1 PPTILSYYSSC
12 YHRDVHSF
20 PTRRSSDLIKE
31 HVQVKGISCL
41 ESRNIKFVPQ
51 KIKGRQHVLHIIFN
65 SKGLFGA
72 VFLVMNVSSP
82 CGMIKIDLN
91 ILGVAGLIVLPDEAV
106 RGARTPAS

>member
-82 CGMIKIDLN
+82 CGIDRKSTRLNSSHVKISY
-91 ILGVAGLIVLPDEAV
+91 AV
-106 RGARTPAS
+106 FCLKKKNK